1 MKNIPFRKI
10 FFWFGVITIIIT
22 LLPLL
27 PADYWW
33 IRMWEFPHIQVTAL
47 TLFAILLYLIIFKF
61 KEKKDVVFLSIL
73 IGCFIYQF
81 SVIISFTPLH
91 KKDVLAPSNL
101 QKENTL
107 KILTA
112 NVLQKNENNDKLIT
126 LVKDLDADIMVFTEA
141 DSLWQRAINKGLGK
155 KYPHRVELPLSN
167 TYGILLYSKYELI
180 EPEIKFMVTDT
191 IPSIHTK
198 FKMPTG
204 DVIQLY
210 AIHPTPPT
218 PQENPLSTD
227 RDAEM
232 MLTAKLVRDS
242 KIPVIVIGDLN
253 DVPWSDT
260 SKLFK
265 NTAELLDIRIGRGF
279 YSTFNANKTI
289 FRWPLDHIYVTPE
302 FRVSDIQVG
311 ETIDSDHFPYY
322 ATLHFEP
329 ETAKEQLPKPAT
341 EGELKKAQKQIDKL
355 KEKDT
360 EQK

>member
-22 LLPLL
+22 FLPLI

-33 IRMWEFPHIQVTAL
+33 IRMWSFPHLQVTAL
-47 TLFAILLYLIIFKF
+47 TLFAILLYIIIFSF
-61 KEKKDVVFLSIL
+61 KKKKDVVFLSIL
-73 IGCFIYQF
+73 IGCFVYQF
-81 SVIISFTPLH
+81 LVIVSFTPLY
-91 KKDVLAPSNL
+91 KKDVLDANNL
-101 QKENTL
+101 QKENSV

-112 NVLQKNENNDKLIT
+112 NVLQKNENNEKLLS
-126 LVKDLDADIMVFTEA
+126 LVEDLDADIMVFTEA
-141 DSLWQRAINKGLGK
+141 DTLWQKAISNELTK
-155 KYPHRVELPLSN
+155 KYAYRVELPLSN

-180 EPEIKFMVTDT
+180 ESEIKFMVTDT

-204 DVIQLY
+204 ELIQLY
-210 AIHPTPPT
+210 AIHPTPPM

-232 MLTAKLVRDS
+232 MLTAKLVRES

-253 DVPWSDT
+253 DIPWSDT

-279 YSTFNANKTI
+279 YSTFNAEKTLL
-289 FRWPLDHIYVTPE
+289 RWPLDHIYVTPE
-302 FRVSDIQVG
+302 FRVSKIEVG
-311 ETIDSDHFPYY
+311 EAIDSDHFPYY
-322 ATLHFEP
+322 ASLHFEP
-329 ETAKEQLPKPAT
+329 ERAQEQMPDPAT
-341 EGELKKAQKQIDKL
+341 EEELKSAQEQIDKL
-355 KEKDT
+355 KEK
-360 EQK
+360 KKK